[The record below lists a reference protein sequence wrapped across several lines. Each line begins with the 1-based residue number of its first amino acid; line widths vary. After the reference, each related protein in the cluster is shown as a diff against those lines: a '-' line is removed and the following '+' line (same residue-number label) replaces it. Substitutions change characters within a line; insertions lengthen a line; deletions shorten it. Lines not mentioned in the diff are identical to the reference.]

1 MSAWDATVEWLRDP
15 AFSVFGQDVVRGD
28 LLGNLFALATVGL
41 AMRRTIWAWPV
52 QIAGSLLLMA
62 VYWSYQLGGSFS
74 RQILIIAMASY
85 GWVRWTQGKRATGD
99 IAVRFATH
107 RERAALLAAMVLGT
121 AAFALVLAE
130 WGVVWDHRWWMIA
143 ADAYIFVGTAVAT
156 VAQARGL
163 VEFWAVWI
171 AVDLVGV
178 PLTFYNGLVF
188 SGLVYGIFLVMV
200 LAGLRDWWRRSIAA
214 QRGGDRAHGGQ
225 EAIAAGSRHLEGAR
239 A

>member
-1 MSAWDATVEWLRDP
+1 MNAWDATMQWLREP
-15 AFSVFGQDVVRGD
+15 AFTVFGQSVIRGD
-28 LLGNLFALATVGL
+28 LLGNIFALATVGL
-41 AMRRTIWAWPV
+41 ALRRTIWSWPV
-52 QIAGSLLLMA
+52 QITGSLLLMS

-74 RQILIIAMASY
+74 RQILIIAMAGY
-85 GWVRWTQGKRATGD
+85 GWSRWARGKRTHGE
-99 IAVRFATH
+99 IAVRFATA
-107 RERAALLAAMVLGT
+107 RERAALLGAMVLGT

-178 PLTFYNGLVF
+178 PLTFANGLVF
-188 SGLVYGIFLVMV
+188 SGLVYGIFLGLV
-200 LAGLRDWWRRSIAA
+200 LAGLRDWWRRSTTAPRPA
-214 QRGGDRAHGGQ
+214 GPAFGGQ
-225 EAIAAGSRHLEGAR
+225 ESTAAGARQLEGAR

>member
-1 MSAWDATVEWLRDP
+1 MNAWDAAMEWLREP
-15 AFSVFGQDVVRGD
+15 AFTVFGQSVVRGD
-28 LLGNLFALATVGL
+28 LFGNVLALATVGL
-41 AMRRTIWAWPV
+41 ALRRTIWAWPV
-52 QIAGSLLLMA
+52 QIAGSLLLMS

-74 RQILIIAMASY
+74 RQILIIAMAAY
-85 GWVRWTQGKRATGD
+85 GWTRWAQGKRATGTVQ
-99 IAVRFATH
+99 VRFATA
-107 RERAALLAAMVLGT
+107 RERAALAAAMVLGT

-200 LAGLRDWWRRSIAA
+200 LAGLRDWWQRSTAA
-214 QRGGDRAHGGQ
+214 RPRTGAPAGAQ
-225 EAIAAGSRHLEGAR
+225 ESNAAGARHLEGAR

>member
-1 MSAWDATVEWLRDP
+1 MTTWDAATEWLREP
-15 AFSVFGQDVVRGD
+15 AFTVFDQSVVRGD
-28 LLGNLFALATVGL
+28 LLGNVLALATVGL

-62 VYWSYQLGGSFS
+62 VYWSYHLGGSFS

-85 GWVRWTQGKRATGD
+85 GWARWNRGKRETGE
-99 IAVRFATH
+99 IAVRFATN
-107 RERAALLAAMVLGT
+107 RERAGLLAAMVLGT

-200 LAGLRDWWRRSIAA
+200 LAGLRDWWQRSTAA
-214 QRGGDRAHGGQ
+214 KRAAGPAHGGQ
-225 EAIAAGSRHLEGAR
+225 ESTAAGARQLEGAR

>member
-1 MSAWDATVEWLRDP
+1 MSGWDATMEWLREP
-15 AFSVFGQDVVRGD
+15 AFTVFGQNVVRGD
-28 LLGNLFALATVGL
+28 LLGNILALATVGL
-41 AMRRTIWAWPV
+41 ALRRTIWAWPV
-52 QIAGSLLLMA
+52 QIAGSLLLMS

-85 GWVRWTQGKRATGD
+85 GWTRWARGKRETGD
-99 IAVRFATH
+99 IQVRFATG
-107 RERAALLAAMVLGT
+107 RERVALVAATVVGT
-121 AAFALVLAE
+121 AAFAAMLAQ

-200 LAGLRDWWRRSIAA
+200 LAGLRDWWRRSSAA
-214 QRGGDRAHGGQ
+214 PAAPPVPATGGK
-225 EAIAAGSRHLEGAR
+225 ESTAGRRHLEGAP

>member
-1 MSAWDATVEWLRDP
+1 MNAYHAVMDWLREP
-15 AFSVFGQDVVRGD
+15 AFTLFGQSVVRGD
-28 LLGNLFALATVGL
+28 FLGNIFALATVAL

-52 QIAGSLLLMA
+52 QIAGSLLLMG

-85 GWVRWTQGKRATGD
+85 GWTRWARGKRATGD
-99 IAVRFATH
+99 IEVRFATG
-107 RERAALLAAMVLGT
+107 RERAALATAIVLGT
-121 AAFALVLAE
+121 AAFAAMLAE

-188 SGLVYGIFLVMV
+188 SGLVYGIFLAMV
-200 LAGLRDWWRRSIAA
+200 LAGLRDWWRRSTAA
-214 QRGGDRAHGGQ
+214 RPAATRQ
-225 EAIAAGSRHLEGAR
+225 EHESTAAARHLEGAR